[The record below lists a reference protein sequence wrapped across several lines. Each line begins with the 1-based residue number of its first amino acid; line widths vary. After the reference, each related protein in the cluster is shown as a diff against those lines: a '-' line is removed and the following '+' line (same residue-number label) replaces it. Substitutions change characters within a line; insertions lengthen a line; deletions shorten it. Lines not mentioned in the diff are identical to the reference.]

1 MFSRIEL
8 WLALLLAVAVG
19 IAVFAGV
26 RSPRPTPEN
35 ELPST
40 FLAGPGGSKALY
52 DVLVLLGQP
61 VERRRTA
68 LFNLTREPPLHRPA
82 LLVLIGPSLQLQPAE
97 LAEVVRY
104 LRGGGAVLAAGNA
117 GGITDCLGWE
127 SRESRKQG
135 EVDSMAVVSPV
146 SQPELRL
153 PPVTR
158 YLAPREA
165 GPEDT
170 TPRWRAIGELRK
182 EGSCPALATVE
193 RDVLLFAGPPFPHA
207 GRPII
212 VRLRYRGGGQA
223 VLAADPEYFRNR
235 GWRDSDVPLL
245 VTPLLVPPPSPSR
258 RGRVSWDE
266 YHHGYGRAGS
276 VSGAV
281 LGWLARSPGGW
292 AILQLAAVALVALAA
307 AAVRFGPALTVIERR
322 RRSPLEHLEALAAG
336 LEGAAGVETAVGLI
350 VSGLRRRLSRGGHA
364 PYGDPRQWL
373 LALELASPTPRGRAA
388 VQRLQQIIT
397 HPGGPE
403 RVLAAAQAVEDV
415 WEELHPRMTRAA
427 S

>member
-8 WLALLLAVAVG
+8 WLALLLAVAVSV
-19 IAVFAGV
+19 AVFAGV
-26 RSPRPTPEN
+26 RSPKPTPEN

-52 DVLVLLGQP
+52 DVLVRLGQP

-68 LFNLTREPPLHRPA
+68 LFNLTRDAPHRPG

-97 LAEVVRY
+97 LEEVVRY
-104 LRGGGAVLAAGNA
+104 LRDGGAVLAAGNA
-117 GGITDCLGWE
+117 GGITDCLGWQ
-127 SRESRKQG
+127 SKQSRKQD

-146 SQPELRL
+146 SQLDLRL
-153 PPVTR
+153 PPATR
-158 YLAPREA
+158 YLAPRET
-165 GPEDT
+165 GPEDSA
-170 TPRWRAIGELRK
+170 PRWRAIGQLRK
-182 EGSCPALATVE
+182 EGGCPALAALGQE
-193 RDVLLFAGPPFPHA
+193 VLLVAGPPFPHA

-212 VRLRYRGGGQA
+212 VRLRYRGGGRA

-235 GWRDSDVPLL
+235 SWRDSDVPLV
-245 VTPLLVPPPSPSR
+245 VTPLLLPPASPAR

-266 YHHGYGRAGS
+266 YHHGYGREGS
-276 VSGAV
+276 ISGAV

-292 AILQLAAVALVALAA
+292 AILQVVAVALVALAA

-350 VSGLRRRLSRGGHA
+350 VSGLRRRLSRGGYA
-364 PYGDPRQWL
+364 PSGDPRQWL
-373 LALELASPTPRGRAA
+373 LALELATPTPRGRAA
-388 VQRLQQIIT
+388 VRRLQQIIT

-415 WEELHPRMTRAA
+415 WEELHPRMTRAV